1 MQYFN
6 LQFYHRVY
14 PGRGGLKKK
23 TAVTTAAVVGLGI
36 VLVFNSMSAAESG
49 KKAPAQAPAP
59 MAAPASPA
67 PPVAMVSGA
76 VVSSMKG
83 GGYTYLEIERADK
96 KRTWIAVPQTAAVVG
111 DKVELKGGMVMD
123 GFTSKTLNK
132 TFDSII
138 FADAVTI
145 QGKDNAMT
153 ATPPKTP
160 AAAAAPHPG
169 QGTPQKQE
177 IKPGSIA
184 KAKGGYTVAEVFAKK
199 DSLKGKKISVRGK
212 VTKVSAGIMGKN
224 WAHLQ
229 DGTGKEGTNDLTVTS
244 SQTVKVGDVVLAS
257 GTLAADK
264 DFGMGYFYDA
274 IVEDV
279 AFSK

>member
-1 MQYFN
+1 M
-6 LQFYHRVY
+6 
-14 PGRGGLKKK
+14 KKN

-36 VLVFNSMSAAESG
+36 VLCFNSGSAAETG

-59 MAAPASPA
+59 APMAAPAS
-67 PPVAMVSGA
+67 PVAMVSGA

-83 GGYTYLEIERADK
+83 GGYTYLEVEGADK

-145 QGKDNAMT
+145 QGKGGAK
-153 ATPPKTP
+153 AAPAPK
-160 AAAAAPHPG
+160 AAAPHPG
-169 QGTPQKQE
+169 QDTPQKQE
-177 IKPGSIA
+177 VKADSIA
-184 KAKGGYTVAEVFAKK
+184 KANGGYTVAEVFAKK

-212 VTKVSAGIMGKN
+212 VTKVSEGIMGKN
-224 WAHLQ
+224 WAHIQ
-229 DGTGKEGTNDLTVTS
+229 DGTGKEGTSDLTVTS
-244 SQTVKVGDVVLAS
+244 AQTAKMGDIVVVT
-257 GTLAADK
+257 GTLAVGK

-274 IVEDV
+274 IVED
-279 AFSK
+279 ATFSK